1 MQPEGEQ
8 SKLRGPAVAVLG
20 ALAVLAVIVALA
32 ALLDIGPFGNDG
44 GSSPLSKAQ
53 FVAKGDELCK
63 KAHDQFVELQQAPP
77 KTSSEAAALQQ
88 KLIDISENEVIQIRT
103 LGAPSDLEPALD
115 RYLRARE
122 RGIKVLKEGL
132 TAAQNNDP
140 VAYEKSK
147 RKSFQGQGER
157 TRLAHGVGFTV
168 CSSAFSGAGGS
179 GS

>member
-1 MQPEGEQ
+1 MQPEGRQ
-8 SKLRGPAVAVLG
+8 PGLRNPAAVVLG
-20 ALAVLAVIVALA
+20 ALALLAVIVALA
-32 ALLDIGPFGNDG
+32 ALLDIGPFANDG
-44 GSSPLSKAQ
+44 GGSQLSTAQ
-53 FVAKGDELCK
+53 FVAKGDEICK
-63 KAHDQFVELQQAPP
+63 KAHEQFVDLQQVPP

-88 KLIDISENEVIQIRT
+88 KLIDISEDEVNQVRA
-103 LGAPSDLEPALD
+103 LGAPSDLESALD

-132 TAAQNNDP
+132 KAAQSNDP

-157 TRLAHGVGFTV
+157 TRLAHAVGFTV

-179 GS
+179 DS